1 MAKQKV
7 TTPNILSTVRPAA
20 DAAVNAGINQLLSKV
35 HPALGVAHTVYR
47 GAKALDKMGVG
58 GSGNP
63 SGPGGDLYTK
73 LGGQPPSGAAPDI
86 TRNFSQTKRGEALS
100 DVQNKKMRPK
110 KNRVSATTGGLIAS
124 AMDVSKPC

>member
-1 MAKQKV
+1 MAKQKP
-7 TTPNILSTVRPAA
+7 TSPNILNQTSPIA
-20 DAAVNAGINQLLSKV
+20 DAAVNAGISQALSAIN
-35 HPALGVAHTVYR
+35 PALGVAHTVYR
-47 GAKALDKMGVG
+47 GVKALDKMGVG

-73 LGGQPPSGAAPDI
+73 LGGQPSSGAAPDI

-110 KNRVSATTGGLIAS
+110 KNRVSAATGGK
-124 AMDVSKPC
+124 VSYKSIFDME

>member
-7 TTPNILSTVRPAA
+7 TDTNNILTKIKPTA
-20 DAAVNAGINQLLSKV
+20 DAAVNAGINQVLSKV
-35 HPALGVAHTVYR
+35 HPALGAAHTVYSA
-47 GAKALDKMGVG
+47 AKYLDSKGVG

-63 SGPGGDLYTK
+63 AGPGGDLYTK
-73 LGGQPPSGAAPDI
+73 LGGQPSSGAAPDI

-110 KNRVSATTGGLIAS
+110 KNRVSAAKGGK
-124 AMDVSKPC
+124 VSYKSVFEIE